1 MTKQEL
7 LTNHTVGDIIN
18 NPILTEF
25 IGGEMEFMDE
35 HGEQ

>member
-7 LTNHTVGDIIN
+7 LTTYKVEDIIN

-25 IGGEMEFMDE
+25 IGGEMEIMDE